1 MASGTM
7 PCAVRACNMPTC
19 AAPRA
24 PPPAN
29 TNAVRARLRAS
40 RRRRRERTQRGQSA
54 PSPLA
59 TKTPPGR
66 KPPLSSGVRRNP
78 SVVTGERPSPDR
90 PRRSRCRRGR
100 GAVPARLGRPGRRGR
115 GPRPSA
121 RRGRRPRPWPARTR
135 RTRRRRRRSCGTAR
149 HRVAAHSVHAHHAR
163 TRIEVGVTPPWH
175 GDIVTAVICDDDS
188 PAGARTGTSSG
199 DGASGARLQAVVPT
213 PVGAVL
219 LARLRGEG
227 SERPSVD
234 PGLAGGLRDWLVDA
248 LFRQWMATG
257 RIEHPLSD
265 ALAAL
270 VAGGDG
276 ADVEGFVAALPVS
289 DRRALA
295 DEVALHAEHVM
306 SSWPRLPPGFMA
318 RTQERLLLPIAGGR
332 IVLSGV
338 LDLALGAP
346 STGRASVC
354 IVEVKSGRR
363 RVEHRGDLHLYAL
376 METLRSGAPPFRVA
390 TYYTA

>member
-1 MASGTM
+1 M
-7 PCAVRACNMPTC
+7 
-19 AAPRA
+19 
-24 PPPAN
+24 
-29 TNAVRARLRAS
+29 
-40 RRRRRERTQRGQSA
+40 
-54 PSPLA
+54 
-59 TKTPPGR
+59 
-66 KPPLSSGVRRNP
+66 
-78 SVVTGERPSPDR
+78 
-90 PRRSRCRRGR
+90 
-100 GAVPARLGRPGRRGR
+100 
-115 GPRPSA
+115 
-121 RRGRRPRPWPARTR
+121 
-135 RTRRRRRRSCGTAR
+135 
-149 HRVAAHSVHAHHAR
+149 
-163 TRIEVGVTPPWH
+163 
-175 GDIVTAVICDDDS
+175 TAVICDDDS

-234 PGLAGGLRDWLVDA
+234 PGLAGGLRDWLEDALADDVAALGPDAPAVRVTKESLHQVLTCEAHHLARRDAPRVVTAELARGALVDA

-390 TYYTA
+390 